1 MSHADDL
8 IKRFMETIDN
18 DTELDRIAN
27 DMVSELRRLA
37 EIELKY
43 NDIMAQ
49 EPIGKISHLD
59 RRNYGGKISYLVEF
73 HSKDRLI
80 VGTELYT
87 LPRTSHD

>member
-37 EIELKY
+37 EIERKY
-43 NDIMAQ
+43 NEIMAQ
-49 EPIGKISHLD
+49 EPVAWVTMQLPDPQKGVITDAKFARYYNQSHMKLTPL
-59 RRNYGGKISYLVEF
+59 YELK
-73 HSKDRLI
+73 KD
-80 VGTELYT
+80 Y
-87 LPRTSHD
+87 P

>member
-1 MSHADDL
+1 MNAIELAKDL
-8 IKRFMETIDN
+8 ETNGIGMI
-18 DTELDRIAN
+18 TRKLIIA
-27 DMVSELRRLA
+27 ELRRLA
-37 EIELKY
+37 EIERKY
-43 NDIMAQ
+43 NEIMAQ